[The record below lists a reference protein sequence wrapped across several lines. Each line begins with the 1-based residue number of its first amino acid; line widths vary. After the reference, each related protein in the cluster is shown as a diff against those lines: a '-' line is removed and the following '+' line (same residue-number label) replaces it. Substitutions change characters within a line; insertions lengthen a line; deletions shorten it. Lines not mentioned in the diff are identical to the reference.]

1 MSTMTTPVVLEE
13 NSGLLIPIS
22 HQYDLI
28 LSEIIRWGKL
38 KQFWYTSVSAPENI
52 VTEIDR

>member
-22 HQYDLI
+22 HQYDII
-28 LSEIIRWGKL
+28 LSEIIRRKAKTILVHLGIC
-38 KQFWYTSVSAPENI
+38 A
-52 VTEIDR
+52 